1 MDKKV
6 KPRRGDAFDLP
17 GYSVVAAA
25 VQPRKQTA
33 NLRRPEPINNII
45 IENAA
50 MGRQSWERRRAMVK
64 ARI

>member
-1 MDKKV
+1 MDKKL
-6 KPRRGDAFDLP
+6 KRGDAFDIP
-17 GYSVVAAA
+17 EFSVVAQA

-33 NLRRPEPINNII
+33 DLVRNPINIV

-50 MGRQSWERRRAMVK
+50 LGRRSWERRQVLVR

>member
-6 KPRRGDAFDLP
+6 KPKRGDAFDIP
-17 GYSVVAAA
+17 AFSVVVKA

-33 NLRRPEPINNII
+33 NLVRNPINII

-50 MGRQSWERRRAMVK
+50 LGRRSWERRQVLVR

>member
-6 KPRRGDAFDLP
+6 KRGDAFDIP
-17 GYSVVAAA
+17 AFSVVARA
-25 VQPRKQTA
+25 VQPRKQTV
-33 NLRRPEPINNII
+33 NLARSPINII

-50 MGRQSWERRRAMVK
+50 LGRRSWERRRVMAM

>member
-1 MDKKV
+1 MDEKM
-6 KPRRGDAFDLP
+6 KPKRGDAFDIP
-17 GYSVVAAA
+17 AFSVVVQA

-33 NLRRPEPINNII
+33 NLVRSPIHII

-50 MGRQSWERRRAMVK
+50 QGRRSWERRQALVR

>member
-1 MDKKV
+1 MDKKLRQ
-6 KPRRGDAFDLP
+6 KRGDAFDIP
-17 GYSVVAAA
+17 EFSAVARA

-33 NLRRPEPINNII
+33 NLTRSPINII

-50 MGRQSWERRRAMVK
+50 RRRRSWERRQVLVR

>member
-6 KPRRGDAFDLP
+6 KPRRGDAFDIP
-17 GYSVVAAA
+17 AFSVVSKA

-33 NLRRPEPINNII
+33 NLVRSPINII

-50 MGRQSWERRRAMVK
+50 LGRRSWERRQALVR

>member
-1 MDKKV
+1 MDKKI
-6 KPRRGDAFDLP
+6 KQRRGDAFDLP
-17 GYSVVAAA
+17 VYSVVAAA

-33 NLRRPEPINNII
+33 NLRRTPINII

-50 MGRQSWERRRAMVK
+50 IGRQSWERRRAMVK

>member
-17 GYSVVAAA
+17 DYSVVAQA

-33 NLRRPEPINNII
+33 NLRRTPINIV

-50 MGRQSWERRRAMVK
+50 QGRRSWERRRALVR

>member
-1 MDKKV
+1 MGEKV
-6 KPRRGDAFDLP
+6 KRGDAFDIP
-17 GYSVVAAA
+17 AFSVVAQA

-33 NLRRPEPINNII
+33 NLVRNPIKIV

-50 MGRQSWERRRAMVK
+50 QGRRSWERRQAMVR

>member
-1 MDKKV
+1 MGEKV
-6 KPRRGDAFDLP
+6 KTRRGDAFDLP
-17 GYSVVAAA
+17 DYSVVAAA

-33 NLRRPEPINNII
+33 NLVRNPINII

-50 MGRQSWERRRAMVK
+50 QGRRSWERRQALVR

>member
-6 KPRRGDAFDLP
+6 KPVRGDAFDIP
-17 GYSVVAAA
+17 AFSVVTQA
-25 VQPRKQTA
+25 VQSRKQTV
-33 NLRRPEPINNII
+33 NLAPSPINII

-50 MGRQSWERRRAMVK
+50 LGRRSWERRQALVW

>member
-1 MDKKV
+1 MDKKL
-6 KPRRGDAFDLP
+6 KRGDAFDIP
-17 GYSVVAAA
+17 EFSAVARA

-33 NLRRPEPINNII
+33 NLVRNPINIV

-50 MGRQSWERRRAMVK
+50 RGRRSWERRQALVR

>member
-6 KPRRGDAFDLP
+6 KPKRGDAFDIP
-17 GYSVVAAA
+17 AFSAVSKA

-33 NLRRPEPINNII
+33 NLARSPINII

-50 MGRQSWERRRAMVK
+50 LGRRSWERRQALVR

>member
-6 KPRRGDAFDLP
+6 KTRRGDAFDLP
-17 GYSVVAAA
+17 DYSVVAAA

-33 NLRRPEPINNII
+33 NLVRNPINIV

-50 MGRQSWERRRAMVK
+50 QGRRSWERRQVLVR

>member
-1 MDKKV
+1 M

-33 NLRRPEPINNII
+33 NLRRTPINIV

-50 MGRQSWERRRAMVK
+50 LGRRSWERRQALVR

>member
-1 MDKKV
+1 MGEKV
-6 KPRRGDAFDLP
+6 KTRRGDAFDLP
-17 GYSVVAAA
+17 DYSVVAAA

-33 NLRRPEPINNII
+33 NLTRSPIHIV

-50 MGRQSWERRRAMVK
+50 LGRRSWERRLALVR

>member
-6 KPRRGDAFDLP
+6 KRGDAFDIP
-17 GYSVVAAA
+17 EFSAVARA

-33 NLRRPEPINNII
+33 NLVRNPINIV

-50 MGRQSWERRRAMVK
+50 RGRRSWELRQVLVR

>member
-6 KPRRGDAFDLP
+6 KTRRGDAFDLP
-17 GYSVVAAA
+17 DYSVVAQA

-33 NLRRPEPINNII
+33 NLVRNPINIV

-50 MGRQSWERRRAMVK
+50 LGRRSWERRQALVR